1 MNTPHIP
8 QTDSIEAL
16 ARFWDEH
23 DLTDFEDEL
32 QEVAERVFERGGE
45 ATIKIRLQRR
55 DLEAVKRLTRARG
68 IGQAALIQTWVA
80 EKVRTPEPRTL
91 A

>member
-1 MNTPHIP
+1 MNTKQIP

-16 ARFWDEH
+16 AQFWDEH

-32 QEVAERVFERGGE
+32 QEVTERVFERANE

-55 DLEAVKRLTRARG
+55 DLEAVKQLARAKG
-68 IGQAALIQTWVA
+68 VGQATLIQTWVV
-80 EKVRTPEPRTL
+80 EKVRTLEPRTL